1 MATSPAL
8 GGGRHGWPR
17 WMALFIAI
25 MVAAPLTLHAPAVIV
40 AAAGTEQ
47 PTGGVPTRSAA
58 QQAVAL
64 GEATAADLGAI
75 DVDIAIL
82 DRRDDRMSAN
92 SSATTPTL
100 SASLAK
106 LILAVDIV
114 DHHRDAGTVV
124 GEPDVGLIG
133 RALGPSDDLAMN
145 ELWTRFDG
153 PAAVGRVVDRLGL
166 SGTAPPA
173 LPEFWGQAAIT
184 AIDVA
189 LVYRYVMGLPAAERD
204 LILTPLTSA
213 PALAADGFLQDYG
226 LLSPEVDGAAAKQ
239 GWMCCPGGS
248 LYLHST
254 GLVGEFVVVLLGR
267 GSPEFGWE
275 VARQALTSIATT
287 ITNTLTA
294 DARLLS

>member
-1 MATSPAL
+1 
-8 GGGRHGWPR
+8 
-17 WMALFIAI
+17 MALFIAI
-25 MVAAPLTLHAPAVIV
+25 MVAAPLALHAPTTIL

-47 PTGGVPTRSAA
+47 PTGRGPTQSAA
-58 QQAVAL
+58 QRAVAL
-64 GEATAADLGAI
+64 GETTAADLGTI

-82 DRRDDRMSAN
+82 DRRDDRISAN

-114 DHHRDAGTVV
+114 DRHRDAGTIL
-124 GEPDVGLIG
+124 GEPDLGLIG

-153 PAAVGRVVDRLGL
+153 PAAIARVVERLGL
-166 SGTAPPA
+166 TGTAPPA
-173 LPEFWGQAAIT
+173 LPEFWGQTTIT

-189 LVYRYVMGLPAAERD
+189 LVYRYVMGLSAAERD
-204 LILTPLTSA
+204 LILTPLAFA

-226 LLSPEVDGAAAKQ
+226 LLSPDVGGAAAKQ
-239 GWMCCPGGS
+239 GWMCCPDGS
-248 LYLHST
+248 LYLHSA
-254 GLVGEFVVVLLGR
+254 GLIGESGRFAVVLLGR
-267 GSPEFGWE
+267 GSPDLGWE
-275 VARQALTSIATT
+275 VARQELTTVAAA

-294 DARLLS
+294 DARQLS